1 MPNRH
6 MMGRSLSSRTTGLRP
21 DRNVNT
27 RGKDLNTIVTDDI
40 ILDRVSTQ
48 RLRDHTLKPTL

>member
-6 MMGRSLSSRTTGLRP
+6 MMCRSLSSRTTGPRP

-27 RGKDLNTIVTDDI
+27 RGNGLNNIVINDI